1 MSKHEEILNYIE
13 GLEIGKQVSVR
24 GIANRMKV
32 ADGTAYRAIK
42 EAEILGL
49 VAVNDRSGTVR
60 VAVKGQKVANRLTFG
75 KLAEIANADVLGGLA
90 GLEVEFSKFVISAMQ
105 RESFK
110 RYLSPNGLVIV
121 GDRKEIQNLAL
132 REQNAVLVTGGF
144 DVDQEVV
151 NYANQLGI
159 PLLRTSYDTFTVANR
174 ISHALANELIKKD
187 IITVGDVFHQKRAT
201 LREEDTVKD
210 FLDLVKKTN
219 DSRFAVVNTYNVV
232 VGVVA
237 MRDVTNKKNDTP
249 LNKVMTR
256 ANVARASMTVA
267 SVSQKMIYEG
277 YDMMPVVY
285 ENYTYAGIIT
295 KSDLLQSLQKAQE
308 ESQVAH
314 TFSDNIANSLVE
326 KGSAYT
332 MTVEPFMINSV
343 GTIANGVFAELIT
356 QVVQRVFAKKR
367 RRNII
372 IEALNMHMM
381 GAAAIDN
388 VLEIYPK
395 VIGETRIGAM
405 VDCEIYHVNNIV
417 AKVLVNVQLT

>member
-159 PLLRTSYDTFTVANR
+159 PLLRTAYDTFTVANR
-174 ISHALANELIKKD
+174 ISHALANELIKK
-187 IITVGDVFHQKRAT
+187 GQPYG
-201 LREEDTVKD
+201 
-210 FLDLVKKTN
+210 KK
-219 DSRFAVVNTYNVV
+219 
-232 VGVVA
+232 
-237 MRDVTNKKNDTP
+237 
-249 LNKVMTR
+249 
-256 ANVARASMTVA
+256 
-267 SVSQKMIYEG
+267 I
-277 YDMMPVVY
+277 
-285 ENYTYAGIIT
+285 
-295 KSDLLQSLQKAQE
+295 QSKI
-308 ESQVAH
+308 
-314 TFSDNIANSLVE
+314 F
-326 KGSAYT
+326 
-332 MTVEPFMINSV
+332 
-343 GTIANGVFAELIT
+343 
-356 QVVQRVFAKKR
+356 
-367 RRNII
+367 
-372 IEALNMHMM
+372 
-381 GAAAIDN
+381 
-388 VLEIYPK
+388 
-395 VIGETRIGAM
+395 
-405 VDCEIYHVNNIV
+405 
-417 AKVLVNVQLT
+417 

>member
-219 DSRFAVVNTYNVV
+219 DSRFA
-232 VGVVA
+232 

-332 MTVEPFMINSV
+332 VTVEPFMINSV